1 MKNML
6 PIICYKLQPLRI
18 FKEYRKI
25 NWMGCP
31 MENATF
37 WKENDGHFY
46 FIKYQPIVMWTL
58 F

>member
-37 WKENDGHFY
+37 WKEKDGHFY
-46 FIKYQPIVMWTL
+46 FIKYQPIVM
-58 F
+58 